1 MAFQQ
6 STRQADLI
14 TPLGPDVLLFYRMVA
29 NEGVSQLFHFDMTVL
44 SEDEDLNLEDLIG
57 QHAHVELE
65 LPHGDTRYFA
75 GHVTRFSFTGY
86 RGELAKYRVEL
97 RPWFW
102 FLTRTVNNRIFQNET
117 VPEIIQEVCSEHG
130 FTDIDDRLTAAYKPR
145 EFCVQYRETDF
156 DFLSRLMEDEGIYYY
171 FAHEP
176 GKHELVLADSV
187 SAHETFGDY
196 ATVPYFPPDAHDH
209 RERDYLD
216 HWLMTKSVRSGKYA
230 LRDYNFEKPKTFM
243 EVKSQ
248 IIREIENAEFEVYDY
263 PGDYTETDDGDSI
276 VRKRME
282 EAQADFEVLRGSG
295 DARGM
300 IPGFLFELENYP
312 RDDQNREYLILTVS
326 HDITSNT
333 FDPEVDR
340 DRHRFIYQC
349 SLRAMPSSEV
359 FRPPRSTPKPIVHGP
374 QTAVVVGES
383 GEEIWTDKYGRV
395 KVEFHWDRRD
405 NDNETSSCW
414 VRVSQGWAGKKWGMQ
429 FIPRIGQEVIVEF
442 LEGDPDK
449 PIVTGSVYNADNMP
463 PYELPA
469 NATQSGIKTRSSKD
483 GTSSNFNE
491 IRFEDKKGSELVYVH
506 AEKDRHGEVEN
517 DDTLNIGNDR
527 KKTIGGNETIHVKK
541 NRTDRIDKNLDQE
554 VGVHRSIEVG
564 SKSTGNDTL
573 KVSGNRE
580 VTVKKNHKLDIDGNY
595 NVTVKGAWVHK
606 SQQITMTSETSIGIT
621 AQGGGI
627 DITAAAP
634 VNINAPAGVFLNDS
648 QLHTT
653 SGSVAIVFAITNVTG
668 GNCTET
674 KASESVWKG
683 FDQSYKGFDIG
694 MKIMG
699 LSISGISLEH
709 TTLKIGSPGLELKKI
724 GSLKMEG
731 SGFKIDK
738 SGFKML

>member
-29 NEGVSQLFHFDMTVL
+29 NEGVSQLFHYDMTVL
-44 SEDEDLNLEDLIG
+44 CEDENLNLEDLIG

-65 LPHGDTRYFA
+65 LPHGATRYFA

-86 RGELAKYRVEL
+86 RGELAQYRVEL

-102 FLTRTVNNRIFQNET
+102 FLTRAVNNRIFQNKT
-117 VPEIIQEVCSEHG
+117 VPEIIQEVCAEHG

-171 FAHEP
+171 FSHEA

-196 ATVPYFPPDAHDH
+196 GTVPYYPPDSHDH

-248 IIREIENAEFEVYDY
+248 IIREIENAEYEVYDY
-263 PGDYTETDDGDSI
+263 PGDYMETDDGDTI

-282 EAQADFEVLRGSG
+282 EAQADFETLRGSG

-333 FDPEVDR
+333 FDPETDR
-340 DRHRFIYQC
+340 DRNRFIYQC

-429 FIPRIGQEVIVEF
+429 FLPRMGQEVIVEF
-442 LEGDPDK
+442 LEGDPDQ

-483 GTSSNFNE
+483 GSSANFNE
-491 IRFEDKKGSELVYVH
+491 IRFEDKKGSEHLYMH
-506 AEKDRHGEVEN
+506 AEKDRQTEVEN
-517 DDTLNIGNDR
+517 NDTLNIGSNRDQ
-527 KKTIGGNETIHVKK
+527 TVGGNETIHIKK
-541 NRTDRIDKNLDQE
+541 NRTDTVDINVSESIGKDRDTTIAGDDELDVKGNRDTSVGKNNKLKVTGSHTTE
-554 VGVHRSIEVG
+554 IIGGWTHRSQKIGVL
-564 SKSTGNDTL
+564 SLSN
-573 KVSGNRE
+573 
-580 VTVKKNHKLDIDGNY
+580 ID
-595 NVTVKGAWVHK
+595 V
-606 SQQITMTSETSIGIT
+606 
-621 AQGGGI
+621 
-627 DITAAAP
+627 TAAA
-634 VNINAPAGVFLNDS
+634 NYSLKAAGKIDIMAAGLITIMSPPGVKIVHNDHQDIGLMRKEIETMHERISALEKNVKGTSESHVGVSLSQVGVEFANKGISTAIVQLND
-648 QLHTT
+648 T
-653 SGSVAIVFAITNVTG
+653 ITNLNLGFTNIDLTTG
-668 GNCTET
+668 ML
-674 KASESVWKG
+674 
-683 FDQSYKGFDIG
+683 DI
-694 MKIMG
+694 KNKTFH
-699 LSISGISLEH
+699 SIG
-709 TTLKIGSPGLELKKI
+709 
-724 GSLKMEG
+724 
-731 SGFKIDK
+731 
-738 SGFKML
+738 